1 MNPSLATVLRTLK
14 ASLQEHVI
22 PELEN
27 NFARGQAGQVVVTLD
42 WLADGLEE
50 PMQKVIEG
58 NAGVSQA
65 LEAVNEQLQPLSESD
80 ADRWQAVGNAIQEV
94 LNTPPADS
102 AESAQDQRSTY
113 FKVLDDVVIAA
124 GVPQGGSEGTGPLWV
139 AVQQALMAL
148 AMAETYMGPIPL
160 PKEHWR

>member
-80 ADRWQAVGNAIQEV
+80 ADRWQAVGNAIQ
-94 LNTPPADS
+94 
-102 AESAQDQRSTY
+102 
-113 FKVLDDVVIAA
+113 
-124 GVPQGGSEGTGPLWV
+124 
-139 AVQQALMAL
+139 
-148 AMAETYMGPIPL
+148 
-160 PKEHWR
+160 